1 MHLRSPSSP
10 RRRIRPDAPAYLAT
24 SYCMA
29 VVYAVLIIAP
39 LYFVFVSSFKDTQQ
53 IYHGLLALPARF
65 DLTNYVKALKE
76 GALLHAM
83 GVSAFVTVS
92 AIAVTLVLAFPAAY
106 AIARIPTR
114 LAAWTESFFGVGFL
128 IPALAMLIPIFLT
141 IVNLGLL
148 NNPLAL
154 VVVYPATALPFTV
167 FLLAS
172 TLRAV
177 PRDLEESAEIDGAN
191 RLQMMLWVFIPLAGS
206 GIATVTILNFIG
218 FWSEYLFAMVLLN
231 QQSRTV
237 QLAVTLLKSQRA
249 PNFGLVA
256 AGAILSMVPIYL
268 VFIFFQERIVTGR
281 LAGAVKE

>member
-1 MHLRSPSSP
+1 MHLRQPSPP
-10 RRRIRPDAPAYLAT
+10 RRPIRPDAPGYLVV
-24 SYCMA
+24 SYIA
-29 VVYAVLIIAP
+29 AIIYALLIIAP
-39 LYFVFVSSFKDTQQ
+39 LYFVFVSSFKDTQE
-53 IYHGLLALPARF
+53 IYRGLLRLPARF

-92 AIAVTLVLAFPAAY
+92 AILVTLVLAFPASY

-114 LAAWTESFFGVGFL
+114 LAAWTEGFFGVGFL
-128 IPALAMLIPIFLT
+128 VPALAMLVPIFLT

-172 TLRAV
+172 TLRTV
-177 PRDLEESAEIDGAN
+177 PRGLEESAEIDGAN
-191 RLQMMLWVFIPLAGS
+191 RLQMMLWVFVPLAAS
-206 GIATVTILNFIG
+206 GLATVTILNFIG

-256 AGAILSMVPIYL
+256 AGAVISMIPIYII
-268 VFIFFQERIVTGR
+268 FILFQERIVTGR
-281 LAGAVKE
+281 LAGAVRE